1 MKDKFNQPS
10 EQNPEQSKIL
20 ASLKKALEQSVLRKA
35 ADGLLWEVLEL
46 DQLTERLLCLIRDFF
61 EDE

>member
-35 ADGLLWEVLEL
+35 ADCLLWEVLEL
-46 DQLTERLLCLIRDFF
+46 DQLTERLVCLIRDFF
-61 EDE
+61 EDD